1 MEKKIYESKKTYSKK
16 YNKENISIQLNRSL
30 VQRLRENI
38 GDQSIKSYI
47 ENLIKSQI
55 TNL

>member
-1 MEKKIYESKKTYSKK
+1 MEKKIYESKRTYSKK

-30 VQRLRENI
+30 VQKLKENI
-38 GDQSIKSYI
+38 GDQSLKSYI

-55 TNL
+55 KNL

>member
-1 MEKKIYESKKTYSKK
+1 MEKKIYESKKNYSKK

-30 VQRLRENI
+30 VQKLKENI
-38 GDQSIKSYI
+38 GDQSLKSYI

-55 TNL
+55 KNL

>member
-1 MEKKIYESKKTYSKK
+1 MEKKIYESKKNYSKK

-30 VQRLRENI
+30 VQRLKENI
-38 GDQSIKSYI
+38 GDQSLKSYI

-55 TNL
+55 NTQ